1 MPQIPYSGPQ
11 YTCSGCR
18 GTKAH
23 TLSQALLF
31 LPQAHPR
38 THASLHH
45 QSIFQVLPHHFL
57 YRIAHTAF
65 PLTAL
70 MRSSNSCTR
79 SFISFICRELYVL
92 HTNTPPG
99 FTKKKSTFGFHCTRH
114 PDCHNRTVHGLLSR
128 SHTMHPA
135 YTACGHPSPHM

>member
-1 MPQIPYSGPQ
+1 MEPSLCLLSDKCRKFLTSGPQ

-38 THASLHH
+38 THASLPH

-70 MRSSNSCTR
+70 YGHRTACTR

-99 FTKKKSTFGFHCTRH
+99 FSTLRISLHTASR
-114 PDCHNRTVHGLLSR
+114 LSQ
-128 SHTMHPA
+128 
-135 YTACGHPSPHM
+135 